1 MAKKQSGISLGPSE
15 ANMKRLNRASQAA
28 AGVGEFE
35 SKGFEGFTDKLQEI
49 GMEPVNEAIEK
60 KKEET
65 KKLEGKLQAGIEAF
79 EAAGPGENEY
89 NYGYDKVMDLRE
101 KILNTKDDKERASLM
116 RDFNSY
122 ITGVKTQVESDKV
135 AAKGFENFSMDKNE
149 NKSLYSSATDQR
161 AVQLNE
167 AFYNNKAE
175 VFDGPDGE
183 KMYRIELPLEE
194 GQVGPPDFFQGTKQ
208 ELDDMV
214 VPKATEFDLAIG
226 NLATSVKANAKA
238 GEAFDAD
245 DIRRQIGNNLNTK
258 DFKSLFADK
267 LNSTG
272 RSVIDDISSEIDNLT
287 YKELLAPEDLAKF
300 NIKADE
306 GETNWYDNIS
316 PEDKEFMMKKIQED
330 ENIGR
335 SVLENYFFRFA
346 EQQAGKGSEALESK
360 SISTG
365 KQSAIKAA
373 AKKDELKNLGYGGTD
388 KSVDDYLKGI

>member
-1 MAKKQSGISLGPSE
+1 MAKKSGISLGPSE

-35 SKGFEGFTDKLQEI
+35 SKGFEGFTDKLQKI

>member
-1 MAKKQSGISLGPSE
+1 
-15 ANMKRLNRASQAA
+15 MKRLNRASQAA

-35 SKGFEGFTDKLQEI
+35 SKGFEGFTDKLQKI

>member
-49 GMEPVNEAIEK
+49 GMEPVNEAIKEK
-60 KKEET
+60 KEQAE
-65 KKLEGKLQAGIEAF
+65 KLEGKLQAGIEAF

-122 ITGVKTQVESDKV
+122 ITGVKTQVESDKLT
-135 AAKGFENFSMDKNE
+135 AKGFKDFSMDKNK
-149 NKSLYSSATDQR
+149 NNSLYSSATDQR
-161 AVQLNE
+161 AVELNE

-175 VFDGPDGE
+175 PFDNDDGE
-183 KMYRIELPLEE
+183 KMYKIELPPKE
-194 GQVGPPDFFQGTKQ
+194 GQMGPPDFFIGTKQ
-208 ELDDMV
+208 ELDDML

-238 GEAFDAD
+238 DEAFDAD

-258 DFKSLFADK
+258 DFKSLFSDR
-267 LNSTG
+267 LDSTG
-272 RSVIDDISSEIDNLT
+272 RSVIDDISGEIDNLK

-316 PEDKEFMMKKIQED
+316 PEDKEFMLKKIQED

-346 EQQAGKGSEALESK
+346 KQQAEQ
-360 SISTG
+360 T
-365 KQSAIKAA
+365 
-373 AKKDELKNLGYGGTD
+373 KKNQDNSGTD
-388 KSVDDYLKGI
+388 KSVDDYLKGIE

>member
-1 MAKKQSGISLGPSE
+1 MAKKSGISLGPSE

>member
-1 MAKKQSGISLGPSE
+1 
-15 ANMKRLNRASQAA
+15 
-28 AGVGEFE
+28 
-35 SKGFEGFTDKLQEI
+35 
-49 GMEPVNEAIEK
+49 
-60 KKEET
+60 
-65 KKLEGKLQAGIEAF
+65 
-79 EAAGPGENEY
+79 
-89 NYGYDKVMDLRE
+89 
-101 KILNTKDDKERASLM
+101 M

-316 PEDKEFMMKKIQED
+316 PEDKEFMMKK
-330 ENIGR
+330 NTR
-335 SVLENYFFRFA
+335 R
-346 EQQAGKGSEALESK
+346 
-360 SISTG
+360 
-365 KQSAIKAA
+365 
-373 AKKDELKNLGYGGTD
+373 
-388 KSVDDYLKGI
+388 